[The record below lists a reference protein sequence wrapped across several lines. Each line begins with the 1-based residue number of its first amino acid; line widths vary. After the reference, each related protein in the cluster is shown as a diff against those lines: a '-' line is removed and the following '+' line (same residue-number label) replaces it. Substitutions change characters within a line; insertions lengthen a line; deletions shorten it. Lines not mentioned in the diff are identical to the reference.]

1 MLLHPELTGVR
12 GIFQFCI
19 PTAPW
24 VHRNQNSICEDRD
37 LRHKRS
43 PAPRNKPFSIRI
55 NADVQ
60 WRRWPLLDQPRPAL
74 RVWIAAPQVGIRLL
88 PRSRLLVHGCHCHL
102 VSTRSLPLPLLPAL
116 CISPSCGGQLCGGE
130 FAHMVTK
137 KCRSGWSLDGG
148 SPGRVTPPANPDDRS
163 FVVEPACPLSIVPV
177 RRMTRTTR
185 RLCAALARVEFELAS
200 SAHPCHPSRPRCL
213 VHHPHHPARRMHI
226 SRAASPPG
234 TVARLMC

>member
-37 LRHKRS
+37 LRDKGS
-43 PAPRNKPFSIRI
+43 SAPRNKPFSIRI

-116 CISPSCGGQLCGGE
+116 CISPSCGGQGLRRRICTHGYE
-130 FAHMVTK
+130 KV
-137 KCRSGWSLDGG
+137 SLWLVPGWW
-148 SPGRVTPPANPDDRS
+148 
-163 FVVEPACPLSIVPV
+163 EPWTGHP
-177 RRMTRTTR
+177 TRK
-185 RLCAALARVEFELAS
+185 
-200 SAHPCHPSRPRCL
+200 P
-213 VHHPHHPARRMHI
+213 
-226 SRAASPPG
+226 
-234 TVARLMC
+234 